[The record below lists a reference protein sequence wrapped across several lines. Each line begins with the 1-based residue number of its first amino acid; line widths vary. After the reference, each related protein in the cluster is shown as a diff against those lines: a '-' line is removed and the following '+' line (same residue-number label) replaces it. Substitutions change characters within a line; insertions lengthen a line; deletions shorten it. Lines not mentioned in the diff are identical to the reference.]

1 MALSQPVAREA
12 LHVRE
17 IVMTGYR
24 REDGLYD
31 IEAHLV
37 DTKTYGFSNTDRGW
51 VEPGV
56 PLHGMWARMTLDDDM
71 LIVEF
76 EASTEFSPYSICPQA
91 APNFARLAGLR
102 VGRGFVRMANERI
115 GGVHGCTHIREML
128 GQMGTVA
135 YQTLY
140 SIRQKREQAANA
152 TSTGDV
158 ETASV
163 TVEGRPANLGT
174 CLAYAPNS
182 PIVKRH
188 WPEHYT
194 GG

>member
-1 MALSQPVAREA
+1 MPLSPAVPREA
-12 LHVRE
+12 LHTRE
-17 IVMTGYR
+17 ITMTGFR

-37 DTKTYGFSNTDRGW
+37 DTKSYSFNNTDRGM
-51 VEPGV
+51 VHPGT
-56 PLHGMWARMTLDDDM
+56 PLHGMWARMTLDEDM
-71 LIVEF
+71 AIVAF

-91 APNFARLAGLR
+91 APNFARLAGLK
-102 VGRGFVRMANERI
+102 VGRGFVRAANERI

-140 SIRQKREQAANA
+140 SIRHRRDQAANA
-152 TSTGDV
+152 
-158 ETASV
+158 ETTAEV
-163 TVEGRPANLGT
+163 ATQGRPAILGT
-174 CLAYAPNS
+174 CLAYAPDS
-182 PIVKRH
+182 PVVKRS

-194 GG
+194 GT